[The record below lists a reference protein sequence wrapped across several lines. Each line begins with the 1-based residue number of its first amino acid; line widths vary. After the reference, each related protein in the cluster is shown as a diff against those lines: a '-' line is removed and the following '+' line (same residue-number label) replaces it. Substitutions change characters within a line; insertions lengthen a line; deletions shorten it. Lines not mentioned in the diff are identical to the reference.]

1 MEARSVVTEVGLR
14 GERGSTG
21 SDMSYRPPKSAILR
35 EYERKQRPSLLNRL
49 FREHNVYIR
58 TDGGV
63 RHVAIRPW
71 MQAVALGLVA
81 ATGLWSVYATAS
93 AVSKSRMLARKD
105 DHLAR
110 ERTIR
115 EESLAR
121 QAALFASR
129 RAEMERQIQE
139 LKGQLMADQE
149 AWLEKV
155 EALRQDY
162 ERLLERQR
170 ILDREL
176 GRAGLTAPS
185 GGKKNKHTEGDR
197 QSGTLRLRPRQ
208 DSLSPDPAS
217 NDLRVRFSGR
227 IRTPEQA
234 EAVLDILRGMREQAR
249 QRQVALLDAARKKAE
264 RQLAKARAVFRR
276 LKLDPVRIAR
286 KAHKVPE
293 AQGGPFIPAGA
304 RAEMDGE
311 IVGRMNRIA
320 DLLAETAVLKRELER
335 LPVRKP
341 MSTFRRISS
350 RFGYRSDPFRHRL
363 ALHAGI
369 DFKAVYGAPVLATAP
384 GTVVRAGWTG
394 SYGKL
399 VEIRHD
405 NGLVTRYAHLSRIRV
420 RPGQRV
426 RAGDRIGRLGNTG
439 RSTGPHL
446 HYEVRLFGKPLN
458 PARFWKARHD
468 IRKIEADR

>member
-1 MEARSVVTEVGLR
+1 MTLEGGLG

-35 EYERKQRPSLLNRL
+35 EYERKKRPSLLNRL
-49 FREHNVYIR
+49 FREYNVYIR

-71 MQAVALGLVA
+71 MQAVALGLVTVVGFWA
-81 ATGLWSVYATAS
+81 VYATAS
-93 AVSKSRMLARKD
+93 AASKNRMLARKD
-105 DHLAR
+105 SHLAR
-110 ERTIR
+110 ERAIR

-121 QAALFASR
+121 QAAAFASR
-129 RAEMERQIQE
+129 RAELERQLQD
-139 LKGQLMADQE
+139 LKGRLMADQE
-149 AWLEKV
+149 AWLDKV
-155 EALRQDY
+155 ETLRRDY

-176 GRAGLTAPS
+176 GRAGLAPS
-185 GGKKNKHTEGDR
+185 SDESKTGRTEGDR
-197 QSGTLRLRPRQ
+197 ESKSLLLRPGH
-208 DSLSPDPAS
+208 DGLSPDSAGA
-217 NDLRVRFSGR
+217 DLRVRFSDTLRSPG
-227 IRTPEQA
+227 EA
-234 EAVLDILRGMREQAR
+234 EAILDILRRMHEQAR
-249 QRQVALLDAARKKAE
+249 KQQMALLDAARKKAE

-293 AQGGPFIPAGA
+293 AQGGPFIPASA
-304 RAEMDGE
+304 RAGAGGE
-311 IVGRMNRIA
+311 IVSRMNGIA
-320 DLLAETAVLKRELER
+320 DVLAETAILRRELER
-335 LPVRKP
+335 LPVRRP
-341 MSTFRRISS
+341 MTSYRRISS
-350 RFGYRSDPFRHRL
+350 RFGYRSDPFRRRL

-369 DFKAVYGAPVLATAP
+369 DFKAAYGSPVLATAP
-384 GTVVRAGWTG
+384 GTVIRAGWTG

-420 RPGQRV
+420 RAGQRV

>member
-1 MEARSVVTEVGLR
+1 
-14 GERGSTG
+14 
-21 SDMSYRPPKSAILR
+21 MSYRPPKSAILR

-293 AQGGPFIPAGA
+293 AQGGAFHTCRSSCRNGWRDCRSHEPHCRSPGRNRRSETGAGTASGAEAHEYLPPHFIPFRLPFRSFSAQVGA
-304 RAEMDGE
+304 ACWNRLQGRIRCPRSCDSPRNRGTGRMDGQL
-311 IVGRMNRIA
+311 RQ
-320 DLLAETAVLKRELER
+320 TC
-335 LPVRKP
+335 
-341 MSTFRRISS
+341 
-350 RFGYRSDPFRHRL
+350 
-363 ALHAGI
+363 
-369 DFKAVYGAPVLATAP
+369 
-384 GTVVRAGWTG
+384 
-394 SYGKL
+394 
-399 VEIRHD
+399 
-405 NGLVTRYAHLSRIRV
+405 
-420 RPGQRV
+420 
-426 RAGDRIGRLGNTG
+426 GNT
-439 RSTGPHL
+439 
-446 HYEVRLFGKPLN
+446 
-458 PARFWKARHD
+458 A
-468 IRKIEADR
+468 

>member
-1 MEARSVVTEVGLR
+1 MG
-14 GERGSTG
+14 
-21 SDMSYRPPKSAILR
+21 YRPPKSAILR
-35 EYERKQRPSLLNRL
+35 EYERKRRPSLLNRL
-49 FREHNVYIR
+49 FRERNVYIR

-63 RHVAIRPW
+63 HHVAIRPW
-71 MQAVALGLVA
+71 MQAAALGLVTA
-81 ATGLWSVYATAS
+81 LGLWTVYATTS
-93 AVSKSRMLARKD
+93 AVSKTRMLAQKD
-105 DHLAR
+105 GRLAR
-110 ERTIR
+110 ERAIR

-121 QAALFASR
+121 QAAAFASR
-129 RAEMERQIQE
+129 RADLERQIKE
-139 LKGQLMADQE
+139 LKGRLMADQE

-170 ILDREL
+170 LLDREL
-176 GRAGLTAPS
+176 GRAGLVES
-185 GGKKNKHTEGDR
+185 LDGKAGKRMKNGR
-197 QSGTLRLRPRQ
+197 QGKGPLLRPGH
-208 DSLSPDPAS
+208 DGFSPDPADG
-217 NDLRVRFSGR
+217 DLRVRFSG
-227 IRTPEQA
+227 ILRTPEEA
-234 EAVLDILRGMREQAR
+234 EAVLDILRGMHEQAR
-249 QRQVALLDAARKKAE
+249 KRQVALLDAARKKAQ
-264 RQLAKARAVFRR
+264 RRLAKARAVFRR

-286 KAHKVPE
+286 RTRQVPD

-304 RAEMDGE
+304 RAGADDEL
-311 IVGRMNRIA
+311 VGRMNRIA
-320 DLLAETAVLKRELER
+320 DILSETAILRQELER

-341 MSTFRRISS
+341 MMSYRRISS
-350 RFGYRSDPFRHRL
+350 RFGYRSDPFRRRL

-369 DFKAVYGAPVLATAP
+369 DFKAPYGSPVLATAP

-420 RPGQRV
+420 RAGQRV

-468 IRKIEADR
+468 IRKIEADS